1 MRRAIA
7 GTFAAAATLAACAA
21 GPKPELEPRYVAVH
35 NAFAA
40 MGLAQVG
47 PIHRGSLAEGQ
58 DARFSIELPA
68 QCATVVALGGGGVR
82 DLDVTLLDADGEP
95 VARDATADAQAA
107 VRACPERGGRFTLL
121 VRMARGAGDFVAAS
135 WTGGP
140 ALAGAPGAPAPAP
153 NVGAAETGTCDAPLP
168 LTAGRGAGNTRRGES
183 THAGGCG
190 NSESKEIVYRLDLP
204 RRQRVTVDVD
214 PSFDSVLYIRK
225 DDCAEKDAEVAC
237 NDDVSTGSKRN
248 SSSRGS
254 RIDAVLEPAT
264 YWVFVDGYDKEA
276 GAYRINVAIADVP
289 SLEDACKNAS
299 PFTTRTTATL
309 ASAFDHGHGSC
320 DLGLGPDAIHRLDVS
335 QRARVR
341 VIVRSDDFSPVVH
354 VRGVCTDDRSE
365 LGCTDAGARSDEAA
379 FVSVLDPG
387 AYAVFADS
395 AEKNA
400 RGRYAIE
407 ADMTVEG
414 GAGVR
419 GDACGDALPI
429 VPNDRP
435 IDGDT
440 FDAKDDV
447 SGRCTARGAP
457 DVLYRFEVTRR
468 SRVTARFTA
477 EEGAHAFVLARSCTD
492 RATELACGTTLDEV
506 LSPGVYS
513 LAVDGTT
520 KGAFGRYTF
529 ELKAKDVTLQEAAC
543 RAPPPL
549 ALGQTVTGTTVG
561 AGDRFTAS
569 CAGGEDL
576 QASGDRV
583 YKLTIA
589 SRTRVEL
596 ALSTPSHDGVLALR
610 TTCLDPP
617 RMSSARGVEV
627 ACNNDAPDNRHSKI
641 VTTLDAGTY
650 FVVVDG
656 HQGKHEGPFTL
667 TARAVK

>member
-7 GTFAAAATLAACAA
+7 GTLAAAAMLGACAV

-47 PIHRGSLAEGQ
+47 PIHRASLAEGQ
-58 DARFSIELPA
+58 DVRFPLELPA
-68 QCATVVALGGGGVR
+68 ECAMVVALGAGGVR
-82 DLDVTLLDADGEP
+82 DLEVTLLDADGKP
-95 VARDATADAQAA
+95 VARDSTVDAQAS
-107 VRACPERGGRFTLL
+107 VRACPERAGRFTLH
-121 VRMARGAGDFVAAS
+121 VRMARGAGDLVAAS
-135 WTGGP
+135 WTGVP
-140 ALAGAPGAPAPAP
+140 AAGAAATAVGPPVGAS
-153 NVGAAETGTCDAPLP
+153 AAETGSCEAPIA
-168 LTAGRGAGNTRRGES
+168 LTAGRRAGNTRQGES
-183 THAGGCG
+183 SHAGGCG

-204 RRQRVTVDVD
+204 RRQRVTIDVD
-214 PSFDSVLYIRK
+214 PTFDSVLYIRK
-225 DDCAEKDAEVAC
+225 DDCADKDAEVAC

-248 SSSRGS
+248 TSSRGS
-254 RIDAVLEPAT
+254 RIDTVLEPAT

-276 GAYRINVAIADVP
+276 GSFRMNVAVADVP
-289 SLEDACKNAS
+289 SLEEACKNAS
-299 PFTTRTTATL
+299 PFTGRATATL
-309 ASAFDHGHGSC
+309 TSAFDHSHGSC

-341 VIVRSDDFSPVVH
+341 VLVRSDEFSPVVH
-354 VRGVCTDDRSE
+354 VRGGCTDERSE
-365 LGCTDAGARSDEAA
+365 LGCTDSGAKADEAA

-387 AYAVFADS
+387 TYAVFADA

-400 RGRYAIE
+400 RGRYALE

-414 GAGVR
+414 GSGVR

-429 VPNDRP
+429 VPNDKP

-506 LSPGVYS
+506 LPPGVYS

-520 KGAFGRYTF
+520 EGPFGRYTF
-529 ELKAKDVTLQEAAC
+529 DLRAKDLTLQEAAC
-543 RAPPPL
+543 RVPAPL
-549 ALGQTVTGTTVG
+549 ALGQTVTGTTAG

-569 CAGGEDL
+569 CAGREEL

-596 ALSTPSHDGVLALR
+596 ALSTPNHDGALALR

-617 RMSSARGVEV
+617 RMVTTRGIEV

-667 TARAVK
+667 SARVVK